1 MPPAMLICSSRRSHE
16 EDPPPAASS
25 ADLASIAPG
34 KGKVARARGGGG
46 GGGEGRGDGR
56 EVGGRGRLGGA
67 ARTEGPDQLDVLDLV
82 GHRERGGGRE
92 AKIGEQR
99 RHVRRVAAVVV
110 RLRRVLRPSTSIRR
124 GSAGSAAGKPGGA
137 TQRRLGE
144 RRWRTGESRRRSG
157 EIGRDRARGRAPAS
171 ERSASSWPRR
181 RGRRR
186 SGRRRRSAPWTFAPS
201 RTAAGARRGGRW
213 RRCGRTWGRPGE
225 IRRDPGEAGPRPG
238 GGRTCTRS
246 RRRSRAAAACRQSTT
261 CPGTEGPNA

>member
-1 MPPAMLICSSRRSHE
+1 MRDNARRCGH
-16 EDPPPAASS
+16 
-25 ADLASIAPG
+25 G
-34 KGKVARARGGGG
+34 ARK
-46 GGGEGRGDGR
+46 
-56 EVGGRGRLGGA
+56 GGA

-157 EIGRDRARGRAPAS
+157 EIGRDRARSGERPRACVGAK
-171 ERSASSWPRR
+171 RVFVASASRAQTVRPAATICSMDICTEPNCCGCSSRR
-181 RGRRR
+181 PMAAVR
-186 SGRRRRSAPWTFAPS
+186 SYLGETGGDQARS
-201 RTAAGARRGGRW
+201 
-213 RRCGRTWGRPGE
+213 
-225 IRRDPGEAGPRPG
+225 G
-238 GGRTCTRS
+238 GGRAEAGGRS
-246 RRRSRAAAACRQSTT
+246 HMYEK
-261 CPGTEGPNA
+261 P